1 MAKVLIVDDS
11 RTSRKILKEILK
23 VGGHEILGEAS
34 NGEEG
39 VILYKYERIGSA
51 DVHQKRRWERQGNY
65 DNGSGAE
72 REDGTG
78 DQRRCGRFYY
88 QAF

>member
-39 VILYKYERIGSA
+39 VILYKECKP
-51 DVHQKRRWERQGNY
+51 DVVTMDITMPNMNGY